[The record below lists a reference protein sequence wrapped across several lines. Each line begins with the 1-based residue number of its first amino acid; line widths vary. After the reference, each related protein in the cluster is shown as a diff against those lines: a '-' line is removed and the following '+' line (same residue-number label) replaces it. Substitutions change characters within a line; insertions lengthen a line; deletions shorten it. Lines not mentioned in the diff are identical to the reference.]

1 MGRHFGGR
9 RGGCRRALGIWP
21 VRGGRFPGHAAP
33 LSAGRGELVRGAG
46 QCGVTSPAGALVK
59 LEAAPGLFPPPAAH
73 GRTSAAARVDLGL
86 PLALAPGKRGHS
98 GARSA
103 PLWWFGSR

>member
-21 VRGGRFPGHAAP
+21 VRSGRFPGHAAP
-33 LSAGRGELVRGAG
+33 LPAGLGELVRGAG

-73 GRTSAAARVDLGL
+73 GGTSAAARVDLGF
-86 PLALAPGKRGHS
+86 PLALAPGKRGRS